1 MKTQTI
7 KRGIDMQS
15 VGKKI
20 ASLRKARSYTQE
32 KLAGMIGVSP
42 QAISKWESDT
52 TMPDIMLLPVIADV
66 FDVTIDELFG
76 KCMQKSQRTIPF
88 DKVTDEAYVA
98 LLESMAKS
106 WIHTDESIGSVSQC
120 AEITKKQLRNHPNSH
135 SAILSYQNGGVY
147 ANSKLGLV
155 FTQRFEEANGLL
167 EDEDAATYLKM
178 LADPAVRKV
187 LLYLLKDSGATVT
200 AASVAA
206 KCRLTEVEASDALSR
221 LWNCNFATCQPV
233 DMGSETINV
242 YHLFGA
248 HKMLLVYTVLSLAG
262 TLANY
267 QETYYGFRA

>member
-1 MKTQTI
+1 MQT
-7 KRGIDMQS
+7 

-20 ASLRKARSYTQE
+20 ASLRKAKSYTQE

-66 FDVTIDELFG
+66 FDITIDELFG
-76 KCMQKSQRTIPF
+76 KGLQKSERTISF
-88 DKVTDEAYVA
+88 DEVTDEAYVA
-98 LLESMAKS
+98 LLESMARS
-106 WIHTDESIGSVSQC
+106 WIRIDKSIGSVSQC
-120 AEITKKQLRNHPNSH
+120 AEITQKQLHNHPDSH

-147 ANSKLGLV
+147 ANSKLGFV

-167 EDEDAATYLKM
+167 ENEDAAKFLKM
-178 LADPAVRKV
+178 LADPSVRKV
-187 LLYLLKDSGATVT
+187 LLYLLKNAGATVT

-206 KCRLTEVEASDALSR
+206 KCRFTESEVSDALTR

-242 YHLFGA
+242 YRLFGA
-248 HKMLLVYTVLSLAG
+248 HKMLLVYTILSLAG
-262 TLANY
+262 TLAHYKEN
-267 QETYYGFRA
+267 YYGFRA

>member
-20 ASLRKARSYTQE
+20 ASLRKAKSYTQE

-98 LLESMAKS
+98 LLESMARS

-120 AEITKKQLRNHPNSH
+120 AEITQKQLHNHPNSH
-135 SAILSYQNGGVY
+135 TAILSYQNGGVY
-147 ANSKLGLV
+147 ANSKLGFV

-167 EDEDAATYLKM
+167 EDEDAAAYLKM

-187 LLYLLKDSGATVT
+187 LLYLLKNSGATVT
-200 AASVAA
+200 AASMAA
-206 KCRLTEVEASDALSR
+206 KCRLTEVEAGDALSR

-233 DMGSETINV
+233 DMGSETIKV

-248 HKMLLVYTVLSLAG
+248 HKMLLVYTVLSLAE
-262 TLANY
+262 TLASY